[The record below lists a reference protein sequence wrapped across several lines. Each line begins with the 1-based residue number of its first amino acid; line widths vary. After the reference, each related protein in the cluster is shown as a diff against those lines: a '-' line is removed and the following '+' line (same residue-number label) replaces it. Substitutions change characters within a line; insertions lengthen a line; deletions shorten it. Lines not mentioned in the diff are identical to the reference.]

1 MSKEV
6 TATLADIV
14 GLPPGSLNTLQQT
27 ASSHNLP
34 ASGTTTLTIKPI
46 NNLSLS
52 SISVQNK
59 PGIYFFKLITII
71 YF

>member
-1 MSKEV
+1 
-6 TATLADIV
+6 
-14 GLPPGSLNTLQQT
+14 
-27 ASSHNLP
+27 LP

-59 PGIYFFKLITII
+59 PGI
-71 YF
+71 